1 MNHKYITVFAYKFE
15 MNRMFAAEFVYP
27 AVDLNL
33 LHRFTASTV
42 GNEQLPETAVHE
54 TAFLAEFSS
63 IIGQFDAFGWLHAV
77 RYLTGE
83 KDWKLHP
90 FVARCV

>member
-1 MNHKYITVFAYKFE
+1 
-15 MNRMFAAEFVYP
+15 MFAAEFVYP
-27 AVDLNL
+27 AVDSNL

-63 IIGQFDAFGWLHAV
+63 IIGQFDAFGWLHNV
-77 RYLTGE
+77 
-83 KDWKLHP
+83 H
-90 FVARCV
+90 